1 MDAMDRLDQVA
12 RRQMKE
18 VRLDRAFVAT
28 LCFAVLVTLQ
38 WAWSSGMFAR

>member
-1 MDAMDRLDQVA
+1 MDRLDQVA
-12 RRQMKE
+12 RRQTRM

-38 WAWSSGMFAR
+38 WAWSTGM

>member
-1 MDAMDRLDQVA
+1 MDRLDLVA
-12 RRQMKE
+12 RRQTQMR
-18 VRLDRAFVAT
+18 RLDRAFVAT